1 VKVAAVAKT
10 NVVTCTPS
18 TPLRE
23 VVELMVERGVGSV
36 IVVDPANPKRPVGIV
51 GERDVLRALALG
63 ADLSI
68 PASQVMSKLL
78 VTVDAE
84 AHVGEAVLAMRE
96 HNVRRVIVLKGG
108 ELYGVVAL
116 RDIVYNIPLL
126 REVLEYFQARQPAGA
141 SERR

>member
-1 VKVAAVAKT
+1 VKVVAVART
-10 NVVTCTPS
+10 NVVTCTPN

-36 IVVDPANPKRPVGIV
+36 VVVDPANPRRPVGIV

-63 ADLSI
+63 VDLST
-68 PASQVMSKLL
+68 PVSQVMSKLL
-78 VTVDAE
+78 VAVDAE

-96 HNVRRVIVLKGG
+96 HNVRRVVVLKGG

-126 REVLEYFQARQPAGA
+126 KEVVEYFQARQPAGA
-141 SERR
+141 SEGR